1 MTFERW
7 GMNGYTQ
14 VMRNAK
20 LERRVEPHDRFH
32 ITANRIGRVIL
43 RGQSREELLNNATH
57 MLVESGGFSMA
68 FIAWHDPDSRQLL
81 PVARFGDRTGY
92 SDRFR
97 LYTDDRPEGQD
108 PASVAFLTG
117 VPYVCNDLAEDERT
131 LPWREASDVSNWL
144 ASAAVPIFFKGEPRG
159 LLTVYTSHPGFFFGA
174 EEVELLREIADDIEF
189 GLARIETE
197 ERKRQAEEALSA
209 SQSRLQLALD
219 AASIGTF
226 DWNLVTGEI
235 VWDRREEEIFG
246 YGPEEFDGTYAS
258 FEPRIHPDDLP
269 SFNRAVE
276 ATGRTRNAFMQAFRV
291 IWPDGSIRWVVSR
304 GEFSYD
310 DARVPIRMFGTTL
323 DLTSM
328 RFI

>member
-1 MTFERW
+1 
-7 GMNGYTQ
+7 MNGYTL

-32 ITANRIGRVIL
+32 IAASRIGRVIL
-43 RGQSREELLNNATH
+43 RGQSREELLNNATR

-92 SDRFR
+92 SDRVR
-97 LYTDDRPEGQD
+97 LYTDDRLEGQD
-108 PASVAFLTG
+108 PAGIAFRAG
-117 VPYVCNDLAEDERT
+117 VPYVCNDLAQDERT
-131 LPWREASDVSNWL
+131 LLWREASDVSSWL

-174 EEVELLREIADDIEF
+174 EQVELLRDIADDIEF

-197 ERKRQAEEALSA
+197 QRKRQAEEALSA
-209 SQSRLQLALD
+209 SQSRLQL
-219 AASIGTF
+219 
-226 DWNLVTGEI
+226 
-235 VWDRREEEIFG
+235 
-246 YGPEEFDGTYAS
+246 DGTYAG

-269 SFNRAVE
+269 AFNRAVE
-276 ATGRTRNAFMQAFRV
+276 ATGRTKNTFMQAFRV

-304 GEFSYD
+304 AEFSCD
-310 DARVPIRMFGTTL
+310 DAGVAIRMFGATL
-323 DLTSM
+323 DLTAM